1 MNRHDK
7 EPSSEDPTQIKNATS
22 VFDGAIERQ
31 EQQYL
36 LRLYVAGT
44 SSLSRQAI
52 ANIRRVCEE
61 KLAGRYDLEVV
72 DIYQAP
78 ERAKEDNIVAVP
90 TLVKQLPS
98 PLRKLI
104 GTLSDH
110 ERILVGLDLRPK
122 PIARTE
128 ENGEPRQ

>member
-1 MNRHDK
+1 MNLHDK
-7 EPSSEDPTQIKNATS
+7 EPSSEDPTQIKNATR
-22 VFDGAIERQ
+22 VFDDAIERQ

-52 ANIRRVCEE
+52 ANIRRVCEQE
-61 KLAGRYDLEVV
+61 LAGRYDLEVV